1 MMRLCG
7 IAMAGLTIFF
17 AGCGSSGSVP
27 TASYSPN
34 DMAAEAMKM
43 YDANKDGKLDAA
55 ELKNCPALADNL
67 KEKVDADRIDTNKD
81 NCIDASELAARIT
94 TYMTSG
100 TKFRDAPTRVVRRGV
115 GVAGV
120 TVTYEP
126 EKFMLGAIKPARGVS
141 TETGDVPLQTEG
153 VSFPGAQIGF
163 YQITVSQKTASGK
176 VLGVELGP
184 SNRVNMVIDLDK

>member
-7 IAMAGLTIFF
+7 IAMAGLVVFTF
-17 AGCGSSGSVP
+17 AGCGSSGTVP
-27 TASYSPN
+27 TASYSPDN
-34 DMAAEAMKM
+34 VAAEAMKM

-55 ELKNCPALADNL
+55 ELKKCPGLADSL
-67 KEKVDADRIDTNKD
+67 AEIDTNNDK
-81 NCIDASELAARIT
+81 CIDAAEIAARIMSYT
-94 TYMTSG
+94 TSG
-100 TKFRDAPTRVVRRGV
+100 TKFRDAPTRVVRRGNV
-115 GVAGV
+115 PVAGV

-126 EKFMLGAIKPARGVS
+126 EKFMLGAIKPASGVS

-163 YQITVSQKTASGK
+163 YQITVSHKTASGK
-176 VLGVELGP
+176 VLGVEVGP